1 MMRTTFRAAATRCAW
16 VVVWGL
22 GLCAARHAS
31 AQDAPLKSA
40 TDSARAAERLLN
52 QAAVLLR
59 SVGPDSSTKVYRAAR
74 ALIPQGDSTLAVRA
88 ECAEQQVALQTRR
101 RIADSVW
108 TRLRA
113 AAAFSPR
120 LSADCGFIQARYL
133 ESLGFQQRALV
144 LLDTV
149 ARNFETVQHWQNL
162 SAVRQ
167 WQGTLYI
174 AGGNYGL
181 ARQRL
186 DTALVLARMSG
197 NVAGEGWVLQE
208 LGRMTQRL
216 GAPEDAARYFAEAR
230 GRFTQAGDQLGVLYS
245 RRATAEGLLLRGQL
259 TAADSAMEQLARDAQ
274 VLAPAMEV
282 FMLVARADLNR
293 QLNRGA
299 RSDSLLDSARQLV
312 QLRNT
317 PGWAAEILYQRAV
330 RDLQAG
336 RMQSAQARFDSL
348 LARRIQGPSRFE
360 VLMRKA
366 EAHARVGQL
375 DSMSV
380 SFLAAQQTLD
390 RWRSGFRDR
399 TMALAA
405 LQDRAFDWDRDLGLA
420 TMIAEVV
427 RRGLVNEALAMA
439 EWRRVRGQEQQLLQ
453 RSGLGVDA
461 VQGTTILV
469 SGTSVSGT
477 SVTAN
482 GVRGSGVSPA
492 AVDSALDFARLPTLS
507 RAALSPQQAVVTFV
521 MGQGGEP
528 GTAFVLTRDTV
539 RAVALAPIDSLREDL
554 TTLQG
559 FLEVGREP
567 ASTVQRVSDA
577 IWAPVMSAMPSAVVE
592 VRLIPDGAL
601 HRVPFGALRL
611 PDGRRA
617 QERFIISHA
626 SSVEDALGAVPRV
639 ARRSERAGPLLMGAP
654 QRMPHLA
661 AADSGMLEWAPL
673 PGAREEL
680 RALSARLAGARV
692 FMGEDA
698 TAERLSAE
706 RQLGGPVL
714 HLATHVTAR
723 TGSYEQTAVALQPTA
738 RHDGLLRLPA
748 FASSPLPFDLVVLS
762 ACASSDGVMQVGQ
775 GLHGLV
781 SAALDA
787 GARGVVA
794 TRWDVSD
801 TAMTRFMLALYD
813 TLAVQPNV
821 AEALTAVRREFA
833 ARGESPA
840 IWAAVE
846 YYGDAK
852 LRLELPRRAPSAW
865 SRFRAT
871 LRRWFSG
878 SR

>member
-1 MMRTTFRAAATRCAW
+1 MRTTFRTAATRCAW
-16 VVVWGL
+16 VAVWGL
-22 GLCAARHAS
+22 GLCAARHVS
-31 AQDAPLKSA
+31 AQEAPLQSA

-230 GRFTQAGDQLGVLYS
+230 GRFTRAGDQLGVLYS

-366 EAHARVGQL
+366 ETHARVGQL

-439 EWRRVRGQEQQLLQ
+439 EWRRVRGQEQQMLQ

-461 VQGTTILV
+461 VQGTTIPV
-469 SGTSVSGT
+469 AGRSE
-477 SVTAN
+477 
-482 GVRGSGVSPA
+482 A
-492 AVDSALDFARLPTLS
+492 AVDSVMDFARLPTLS

-539 RAVALAPIDSLREDL
+539 HAVALVPIDSLRDDL

-567 ASTVQRVSDA
+567 ASTLQRVSDA
-577 IWAPVMSAMPSAVVE
+577 IWAPVMSAMPSSVVE
-592 VRLIPDGAL
+592 VQLIPDGAL

-626 SSVEDALGAVPRV
+626 ASVEDALGAVPRV
-639 ARRSERAGPLLMGAP
+639 ARRSERAGPLLIGAP
-654 QRMPHLA
+654 QRMPRLA
-661 AADSGMLEWAPL
+661 EADSGMREWAPL

-692 FMGEDA
+692 FMGDDA
-698 TAERLSAE
+698 TAERLSTE
-706 RQLGGPVL
+706 RQYGGPLL

-801 TAMTRFMLALYD
+801 TAMTRFMVALYD

>member
-1 MMRTTFRAAATRCAW
+1 MNTMTLRAAMMRRSW
-16 VVVWGL
+16 VVVCGL
-22 GLCAARHAS
+22 GVCAARAVV
-31 AQDAPLKSA
+31 AQDAPPRSA
-40 TDSARAAERLLN
+40 ADSVKFAEALLN
-52 QAAVLLR
+52 HAALVLR
-59 SVGPDSSTKVYRAAR
+59 SVGPDSSTRVYRAAR

-133 ESLGFQQRALV
+133 ESLGFQRRALL

-149 ARNFETVQHWQNL
+149 AANFETVQHWQNL

-167 WQGTLYI
+167 WQGTLNI
-174 AGGNYGL
+174 AGGYYYW
-181 ARQRL
+181 ARKHL
-186 DTALVLARMSG
+186 DTALVLARLSG
-197 NVAGEGWVLQE
+197 SVAGEGWALQE

-216 GAPEDAARYFAEAR
+216 GAPEDAARYFADATA
-230 GRFTQAGDQLGVLYS
+230 RFTQAGDRLGVLYA
-245 RRATAEGLLLRGQL
+245 RRAIAEGLLLRGHL
-259 TAADSAMEQLARDAQ
+259 SDADSSLEQVARDAQ

-282 FMLVARADLNR
+282 FTLVARADLHR
-293 QLNRGA
+293 QRARGDVT
-299 RSDSLLDSARQLV
+299 DSLLDRAQQLV
-312 QLRNT
+312 VQRNV
-317 PGWAAEILYQRAV
+317 PGWTAEVQYQRAV
-330 RDLQAG
+330 RDMERG
-336 RMQSAQARFDSL
+336 RLGVAQARLDSL
-348 LARRIQGPSRFE
+348 LARRLFGPARFE

-366 EAHARVGQL
+366 EVHARGGQF
-375 DSMSV
+375 DSATAV
-380 SFLAAQQTLD
+380 FAQARITLD
-390 RWRSGFRDR
+390 RWRREFPDR
-399 TMALAA
+399 AQALAV
-405 LQDRAFDWDRDLGLA
+405 LQDRAFDWDRDLGTA
-420 TMIAEVV
+420 TMIDLFV
-427 RRGLVNEALAMA
+427 RGGRVHEALAMA
-439 EWRRVRGQEQQLLQ
+439 EWRRVRGQEQQMLQ

-461 VQGTTILV
+461 VQGTTIPV
-469 SGTSVSGT
+469 AGRSE
-477 SVTAN
+477 
-482 GVRGSGVSPA
+482 A
-492 AVDSALDFARLPTLS
+492 AVDSVMDFARLPTLS

-539 RAVALAPIDSLREDL
+539 HAVALVPIDSLRNDL
-554 TTLQG
+554 TTLSG
-559 FLEVGREP
+559 FLEAGREP
-567 ASTVQRVSDA
+567 ASVLQRVSDA
-577 IWAPVMSAMPSAVVE
+577 LWVPVMSAMPSAVVD

-601 HRVPFGALRL
+601 HRLAFGALRL
-611 PDGRRA
+611 PDGTRA
-617 QERFIISHA
+617 QERFTISYA
-626 SSVEDALGAVPRV
+626 ASVEDALGAVPRV
-639 ARRSERAGPLLMGAP
+639 ARRRERAGPLLVGAP
-654 QRMPHLA
+654 QRMPRRRA
-661 AADSGMLEWAPL
+661 TDSGLRELRPL

-680 RALSARLAGARV
+680 RALSARLADARM

-698 TAERLSAE
+698 TAERLTAE
-706 RQLGGPVL
+706 RQYGGPVL

-723 TGSYEQTAVALQPTA
+723 TGSYVQTAVALQPTA
-738 RHDGLLRLPA
+738 THDGLLRLPA

-813 TLAVQPNV
+813 TLIVQPNV
-821 AEALTAVRREFA
+821 AEALTAVRRDFA

-846 YYGDAK
+846 YYGDAN
-852 LRLELPRRAPSAW
+852 LRLDLPRRTPSVW
-865 SRFRAT
+865 SRFTTT
-871 LRRWFSG
+871 LQRWLSG